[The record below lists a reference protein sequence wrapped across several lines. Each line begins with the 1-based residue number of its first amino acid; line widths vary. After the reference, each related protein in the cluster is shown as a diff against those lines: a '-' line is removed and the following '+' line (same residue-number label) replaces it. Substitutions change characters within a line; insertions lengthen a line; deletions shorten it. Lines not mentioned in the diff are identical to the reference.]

1 MSHSCS
7 INQIERH
14 STCRWNRLVVW
25 ATILLFTLPL
35 KAGILDSEIITY
47 QGQLLEES
55 SPFTGTVN
63 MDFRL
68 YTDESGGSLVA
79 SQSIPSVPVSEG
91 LFQVELLFGNQPY
104 ETGLWLEVEA
114 DNIVLT
120 PRQRVAA
127 VPLALHSLNGGDSFW
142 DLSGGVLGYDGA
154 VSIGTGV
161 DNEALNVNG
170 ATVGVRSI
178 GGGNGVLGESFTPTG
193 IGVQGFAQGDGV
205 NRGVFG
211 YTLSEVG
218 YGGYFGGVPGSR
230 SYFGHQVG
238 IGTDNPLAMLHVEGL
253 GDASPQQALRVSVG
267 DDEKFV
273 VGNLGTSIYQNVF
286 VDGTVAI
293 TSFATGGGIDVCRTS
308 GSTGVLAACSSSG
321 RYKTDIASLES
332 TTTLIEQLRPVSY
345 RWTESGEEDFGLV
358 AEEVA
363 EIEPRLVTYNPEG
376 QVEGVKYRQLSAL
389 LIRALQEQHRDINRL
404 QAEIQALTQQLDQSV
419 NLTRHNQELSDRVDR
434 LEAVL
439 LQWQPV
445 ASND

>member
-178 GGGNGVLGESFTPTG
+178 GGRQRR
-193 IGVQGFAQGDGV
+193 IG
-205 NRGVFG
+205 
-211 YTLSEVG
+211 
-218 YGGYFGGVPGSR
+218 
-230 SYFGHQVG
+230 
-238 IGTDNPLAMLHVEGL
+238 
-253 GDASPQQALRVSVG
+253 
-267 DDEKFV
+267 
-273 VGNLGTSIYQNVF
+273 
-286 VDGTVAI
+286 
-293 TSFATGGGIDVCRTS
+293 
-308 GSTGVLAACSSSG
+308 
-321 RYKTDIASLES
+321 
-332 TTTLIEQLRPVSY
+332 
-345 RWTESGEEDFGLV
+345 
-358 AEEVA
+358 
-363 EIEPRLVTYNPEG
+363 
-376 QVEGVKYRQLSAL
+376 
-389 LIRALQEQHRDINRL
+389 
-404 QAEIQALTQQLDQSV
+404 
-419 NLTRHNQELSDRVDR
+419 
-434 LEAVL
+434 
-439 LQWQPV
+439 
-445 ASND
+445 